1 MINQGNTAIFID
13 DIIVAIDTEEG
24 HNKLVEEVLKRL
36 EKNDLFVKP
45 EKCWQKVKEV
55 EFLGMVIGPQEV
67 EMQKEKVDR
76 VLSWPVPR
84 NVKEVQ
90 KFLGLTNYYR
100 QFIKDFAR
108 IAVPLYLLVRKEKKQ
123 RWREEQGE
131 VFRKLKKVFITELV
145 LAIPDLNKKIR
156 VEANTSD
163 YATEGVLLVK
173 CENKKWKPV
182 AFISKSLNTT
192 EQNYKIYNKEMLVVI
207 WCLELQRHYLEGMKV
222 KFKIWMDYK
231 NLQYFMTS

>member
-1 MINQGNTAIFID
+1 MINQENTAIFID
-13 DIIVAIDTEEG
+13 DIIVAMDTKEG
-24 HNKLVEEVLKRL
+24 HDKLVEEVLKRL

-55 EFLGMVIGPQEV
+55 KFLGMVIGPQEV

-90 KFLGLTNYYR
+90 KFLGLANYYR

-145 LAIPDLNKKIR
+145 LAIPDLDKKIR
-156 VEANTSD
+156 VEANASD
-163 YATEGVLLVK
+163 YATGGVLLVK
-173 CENKKWKPV
+173 CENKK
-182 AFISKSLNTT
+182 
-192 EQNYKIYNKEMLVVI
+192 
-207 WCLELQRHYLEGMKV
+207 
-222 KFKIWMDYK
+222 
-231 NLQYFMTS
+231 